1 MPFSVSN
8 KLLMQFIIETKQS
21 LKNLEKV
28 QKSTKKLSEEN
39 RKLALAAREAAKR
52 KRDLAKA
59 TRKVG
64 RGFISAG
71 TKVRS
76 FIAALT
82 GIGALA
88 GGVFILGKAVRKMVE
103 DTVAGVKASAKLD
116 AVLKTTGF
124 SAGLTKMQLDDMS
137 LALSQVTTFSQTE
150 ITEGQG
156 ILATFTKIGDKVF
169 PRATEAAM
177 DMATVFGQTLQ
188 QSAIQLGMALQDP
201 IGAVG
206 RLKRVGVDFNEEQK
220 KMIREF
226 VEMNDVAAA
235 QDVILQGLEGQ
246 VGGTSKAIGDTLI
259 GSIEQ
264 LVQGFS
270 LMFEQI
276 GFLITEIPSL
286 TIAVDNM
293 NDAINGFT
301 NMPLGEKFQH
311 IADALIKATTDF
323 TLFWIT
329 VGPVLD
335 AFVAW
340 FLRKPL
346 VIGVALDFLSRALA
360 TLALRIELL
369 GLKWTKFF
377 RDFGAGDIDPVM
389 DFLELLG
396 VAPGGKIGSAIIK
409 HLTPKAPGAK
419 DEPGEIPLDERISNL
434 QAEIDT
440 LAENDPLRGSLE
452 DIVKNVSDSVDN
464 MMDKIGLGVLDA
476 EAAKAWEEKILG
488 FITEE
493 MLEPWTKYLIERNR
507 KDAEEQEKIKKR
519 QEAIKK
525 LTNSWLDRVSQFTQ
539 KLEKAGVDLQ
549 ALGRGMG
556 LAMAE
561 TRSMRDIVGQAIAST
576 LATEA
581 EEWMSDVVG
590 GFIKKQFGEAGEQSG
605 LGEGMTALL
614 GGVVGGWVGGAV
626 MKLFN
631 KKPKVPKKPIPVKV
645 VNWGDMTQQ
654 LLKASTRRAVSPM
667 ITTGGNSVM
676 SANFSREARI

>member
-1 MPFSVSN
+1 MASN
-8 KLLMQFIIETKQS
+8 ALMMKLIFEMKDS
-21 LKNLEKV
+21 LKSLEKL
-28 QKSTKKLSEEN
+28 QKRTKKATDETKKLA
-39 RKLALAAREAAKR
+39 RAARDAAKK
-52 KRDLAKA
+52 KRELART
-59 TRKVG
+59 TRMVG
-64 RGFISAG
+64 RRFVGAG

-103 DTVAGVKASAKLD
+103 DTVAGVKASAKLE

-124 SAGLTKMQLDDMS
+124 SAGFTKMQLDDMS
-137 LALSQVTTFSQTE
+137 LALSQVTTFAQTE

-156 ILATFTKIGDKVF
+156 ILATFTKISDEAF

-246 VGGTSKAIGDTLI
+246 VGGTSRAIGDTLI

-264 LVQGFS
+264 LGNGFS

-286 TIAVDNM
+286 TVAVDNM

-301 NMPLGEKFQH
+301 NMPLGEKIQN
-311 IADALIKATTDF
+311 ISTAMTNAISNITSMWLVAGP
-323 TLFWIT
+323 TLE
-329 VGPVLD
+329 VL
-335 AFVAW
+335 AMW
-340 FLRKPL
+340 FLKKPL
-346 VIGVALDFLSRALA
+346 AMAVSIDFLSRAL
-360 TLALRIELL
+360 TKLMLRIDLL
-369 GLKWTKFF
+369 ILKFQKLI
-377 RDFGAGDIDPVM
+377 RDVSAGDIDPILEILE
-389 DFLELLG
+389 FLG
-396 VAPGGKIGSAIIK
+396 IAPGGQIGSILLK
-409 HLTPKAPGAK
+409 NLTPKPKGAT
-419 DEPGEIPLDERISNL
+419 DQPGEIPLDQRIANT
-434 QAEIDT
+434 QAQIDALT
-440 LAENDPLRGSLE
+440 DPLEGSLE
-452 DIVKNVSDSVDN
+452 DVFANITDSVDN
-464 MMDKIGLGVLDA
+464 IMDKIGLGFLDA
-476 EAAKAWEEKILG
+476 DQTMETNKLLNDWVEKTTQAWTDYVI
-488 FITEE
+488 E
-493 MLEPWTKYLIERNR
+493 MNR
-507 KDAEEQEKIKKR
+507 KDAEEQEKIAKR

-525 LTNSWLDRVSQFTQ
+525 LTGSWLDRVSQFTQ

-556 LAMAE
+556 SAIAE
-561 TRSMRDIVGQAIAST
+561 TRSMRDIVGQAVSST

-581 EEWMSDVVG
+581 EEMMTDFVG
-590 GFIKKQFGEAGEQSG
+590 GFIKKQFGETGVESG
-605 LGEGMTALL
+605 LGQGMTALL
-614 GGVVGGWVGGAV
+614 GGVAGGLVGGLVG
-626 MKLFN
+626 KLFR
-631 KKPKVPKKPIPVKV
+631 KKPKPVTKPIPVKV

-654 LLKASTRRAVSPM
+654 LLKVSARRAVSPM
-667 ITTGGNSVM
+667 ITSGGNIGM
-676 SANFSREARI
+676 SSTFNRDMRF